1 MAFLMIFVCYGAMIL
16 LLTGVVAWVVIGG
29 IKELGQDNK
38 TAGRRAAWAAGALA
52 LALCLG
58 LFSHFLPYSRFS
70 ARLFYHRHAKLL
82 NTVAEA
88 VLDTP
93 RQDWSEHIPGELE
106 KIENLSCRRGVSAS
120 PLQANLGG
128 YPSVEFCIYIGSGTD
143 SGDGSMAYPV
153 QDLVYCPE
161 ITREAGEYHR
171 SSGDYCYQIAEHL

>member
-38 TAGRRAAWAAGALA
+38 KAGRRAAWAAGALA
-52 LALCLG
+52 LALCL
-58 LFSHFLPYSRFS
+58 
-70 ARLFYHRHAKLL
+70 
-82 NTVAEA
+82 

-171 SSGDYCYQIAEHL
+171 SSGDYCYQIAEHWFLKGDYNL